1 MALVITA
8 KITCDMC
15 GREET
20 RPLRESMRH
29 GKLSSD
35 APSLVREF
43 PHWEL
48 LGRDACPLPTTA
60 WRMGASCARAARGAT
75 ARRWSASAGRSTRCS
90 RNCEILR
97 HNYEGRPTGRLFP

>member
-48 LGRDACPLPTTA
+48 LGRDGMSVTDDRVADGRVLCE
-60 WRMGASCARAARGAT
+60 GCARRYRET
-75 ARRWSASAGRSTRCS
+75 LERQRREVDEMFS
-90 RNCEILR
+90 
-97 HNYEGRPTGRLFP
+97 